1 MKANIVICSR
11 EISLIFST
19 LFTLRYNFVAQMV
32 KNLVTITLIGG
43 PPICKPS
50 ACVSQMN
57 RKDELEKTWPDA
69 RLTLAVDDI
78 TYLTI
83 GVESKRSSDVKCIDH
98 FVSLWS
104 ESIVSNFAEKKRSV
118 DLDVWLPFTFTK
130 C

>member
-1 MKANIVICSR
+1 
-11 EISLIFST
+11 
-19 LFTLRYNFVAQMV
+19 
-32 KNLVTITLIGG
+32 
-43 PPICKPS
+43 
-50 ACVSQMN
+50 MN
-57 RKDELEKTWPDA
+57 RKDELEKTWPDT
-69 RLTLAVDDI
+69 RLTLAFDDI

-118 DLDVWLPFTFTK
+118 DLDVRLPFTFTK